1 MQKKVRPVV
10 DAAACTACIPAAVP
24 AMKPSWRAAS
34 AAMKPSWRAVSAAMK
49 PSRRAVSAASPVFV
63 SLSVFVEERGQW
75 SNKRT
80 V

>member
-34 AAMKPSWRAVSAAMK
+34 
-49 PSRRAVSAASPVFV
+49 PVFV
-63 SLSVFVEERGQW
+63 SLSGFVEERGQR

-80 V
+80 VR